1 MEMKKF
7 YFFILPIFIISCSLD
22 LSEDEILF
30 RWITEVEIP
39 LGEESVN
46 LGSLSDD
53 SSIFIRPLNQ
63 YFDQEPVDDSI
74 FIYRKQ
80 IEIES
85 IKVGDMLE
93 IDPFSTSFS
102 ESVED
107 VTIADVDKK
116 IVSEIGPIKLKDI
129 EPSNVDPFVFRDIYP
144 DIENIENGTS

>member
-1 MEMKKF
+1 M
-7 YFFILPIFIISCSLD
+7 SCSID
-22 LSEDEILF
+22 LPEDEILF

-80 IEIES
+80 
-85 IKVGDMLE
+85 VY
-93 IDPFSTSFS
+93 
-102 ESVED
+102 
-107 VTIADVDKK
+107 
-116 IVSEIGPIKLKDI
+116 IKLITIKYI
-129 EPSNVDPFVFRDIYP
+129 
-144 DIENIENGTS
+144 

>member
-1 MEMKKF
+1 MKVF
-7 YFFILPIFIISCSLD
+7 NLFILPFFIMSCSLD
-22 LSEDEILF
+22 IPEEENLI
-30 RWITEVEIP
+30 RWITEIEIP

-85 IKVGDMLE
+85 IKVGDKLE
-93 IDPFSTSFS
+93 IDPISTSFS
-102 ESVED
+102 QSVED

-116 IVSEIGPIKLKDI
+116 DSI
-129 EPSNVDPFVFRDIYP
+129 
-144 DIENIENGTS
+144 